1 MKMNKI
7 FRNQIPGDGSV
18 CVLLYGYVG
27 DGEKVDSARVVA
39 ELMELAAAYRKIDIR
54 INSKGGD
61 VFSGIAIFNALRGIQ
76 ADIQIYID
84 GIAASIASVIALC
97 GKPLYMSRYA
107 RLMLHRVSGGTF
119 GNAEELRRVADE
131 TESLDNTLAEMIAA
145 RCNMSA
151 AAVKAAYFD
160 GKDHWITAEEALR
173 MGLCD
178 GIFDV
183 SEEIAPDPTPEEIY
197 KFFTNRL
204 DNRAQ
209 QEHNMTILDTLKRM
223 PTFANVQT
231 EAEVV
236 EHIASLESQAAK
248 VPALETK
255 VTELTNQL
263 TAQQDAA
270 DTAFLDAAK
279 AAGKITD
286 EQLPTFR
293 NLLRADRENTT
304 RLINSMKAGR
314 QMRAS
319 EYIGGGSDKGGHG
332 SPDLLNMSWD
342 EIDKANRLAELR
354 EKYPEAYQNKF
365 NEKFRK

>member
-1 MKMNKI
+1 MNRI
-7 FRNQIPGDGSV
+7 FKNQIPGDGSV

-27 DGEKVDSARVVA
+27 DGEKVDSGRVVA
-39 ELMELAAAYRKIDIR
+39 ELMELSAVYRKIDIR
-54 INSKGGD
+54 INSQGGD

-76 ADIQIYID
+76 ADITIYID
-84 GIAASIASVIALC
+84 GLAASIASVIALC
-97 GKPLYMSRYA
+97 GKPLYMSRYS

-131 TESLDNTLAEMIAA
+131 TESLDNTLAEMIAT
-145 RCNMSA
+145 RLGMSA
-151 AAVKAAYFD
+151 ADVKTTYFD

-183 SEEIAPDPTPEEIY
+183 DGDIRPDSTPEDIY
-197 KFFTNRL
+197 NFFTNRL
-204 DNRAQ
+204 EIRAQ
-209 QEHNMTILDTLKRM
+209 QEHNMTFLDTLRKM
-223 PTFANVQT
+223 PTFANMQT
-231 EAEVV
+231 EAEVM

-248 VPALETK
+248 VPALETRI
-255 VTELTNQL
+255 TELTNRL

-286 EQLPTFR
+286 EQLPAFR
-293 NLLRADRENTT
+293 NLLKSDRENTT
-304 RLINSMKAGR
+304 SLINSMKPAR

-319 EYIGGGSDKGGHG
+319 GYINSEDGKSAE
-332 SPDLLNMSWD
+332 LLGMSWD
-342 EIDKANRLAELR
+342 EIDRANRLAELKDR
-354 EKYPEAYQNKF
+354 YPKEYQNKF

>member
-1 MKMNKI
+1 MNKI
-7 FRNQIPGDGSV
+7 FKNQIPGNGSV

-27 DGEKVDSARVVA
+27 DGEKVDSGRVVA
-39 ELMELAAAYRKIDIR
+39 ELMELSAAYRKIDIR

-61 VFSGIAIFNALRGIQ
+61 VFSGIAIFNALWGIQ
-76 ADIQIYID
+76 ADITIYID

-131 TESLDNTLAEMIAA
+131 TESLDNTLAEMVAT

-151 AAVKAAYFD
+151 AEVKATYFD

-183 SEEIAPDPTPEEIY
+183 AEEIAPDPTPEDIY
-197 KFFTNRL
+197 NFFTNRL
-204 DNRAQ
+204 DNQAQ
-209 QEHNMTILDTLKRM
+209 QEHNMTILDTLKKM

-255 VTELTNQL
+255 VTELSNRL

-279 AAGKITD
+279 ASGKITD
-286 EQLPTFR
+286 DQLPTFR
-293 NLLRADRENTT
+293 NLLKSDRENTT
-304 RLINSMKAGR
+304 RLINSMKPAR

-319 EYIGGGSDKGGHG
+319 EYINSADNKGGGKSSDLIG
-332 SPDLLNMSWD
+332 MSWD
-342 EIDKANRLAELR
+342 EIDKADRLAELKD
-354 EKYPEAYQNKF
+354 KYPEEYQNKY
-365 NEKFRK
+365 NAKFGK